1 MEENKKIEE
10 TGKPEEIQRIKLQRH
25 MWPDEI
31 EKKQLKKSNHR
42 LKTALIICVILAFAC
57 GWLFGS
63 FSPIPYFHQIKNTL
77 DSNTAMDSDKKFSEV
92 LKIMS
97 DDWYFASGI
106 DDVSTRL
113 SNQALYGMTTN
124 DEDPHTSYMSSEEV
138 QSFTQSINQNYVGIG
153 VQFISTDGI
162 NMIERVFPNSPAEK
176 AGMQAGDI
184 MHAVDGT
191 VIDGMNSS
199 DIAALVQGEEGT
211 DVVIDVIRESE
222 TITLTITRA
231 KVSMTAYGKMRT
243 DTEAYLKIYHFGD
256 TTADETVSY
265 LDSFV
270 SSGADSLVI
279 DLRGNG
285 GGYLDSLQKIASC
298 FLPADTVVMRQV
310 YSDGTEETVKT
321 VGGMYD
327 AFKKIVILI
336 DGDTASASE
345 VLTMALKEQRDDV
358 TVIGTTS
365 YGKGTV
371 QITKMF
377 DDGSAL
383 KYTVSKWVS
392 PNGVWINDTGIEPDI
407 EVKLHDVL
415 YTSFVQ
421 MEDTDTVS
429 ADSVSDFVKEVQLSL
444 DYLDYEVDRQDGYF
458 SQATLSAIQQF
469 EKDHDMEQTDVLNPD
484 TYSAIVSAVV
494 ADWNSQETHDLQLQK
509 ADEVCANE

>member
-1 MEENKKIEE
+1 
-10 TGKPEEIQRIKLQRH
+10 
-25 MWPDEI
+25 
-31 EKKQLKKSNHR
+31 
-42 LKTALIICVILAFAC
+42 
-57 GWLFGS
+57 
-63 FSPIPYFHQIKNTL
+63 
-77 DSNTAMDSDKKFSEV
+77 
-92 LKIMS
+92 
-97 DDWYFASGI
+97 
-106 DDVSTRL
+106 
-113 SNQALYGMTTN
+113 
-124 DEDPHTSYMSSEEV
+124 
-138 QSFTQSINQNYVGIG
+138 
-153 VQFISTDGI
+153 
-162 NMIERVFPNSPAEK
+162 
-176 AGMQAGDI
+176 
-184 MHAVDGT
+184 
-191 VIDGMNSS
+191 
-199 DIAALVQGEEGT
+199 
-211 DVVIDVIRESE
+211 
-222 TITLTITRA
+222 
-231 KVSMTAYGKMRT
+231 MRT

-256 TTADETVSY
+256 TTADETISY
-265 LDSFV
+265 LDTFV

-298 FLPADTVVMRQV
+298 FLPKDTVVMRQV
-310 YSDGTEETVKT
+310 YSDGSEETVKT

-421 MEDTDTVS
+421 MEDTDTASV
-429 ADSVSDFVKEVQLSL
+429 DTVSDFVKEVQLSL

-458 SQATLSAIQQF
+458 SQVTLAAIQQF
-469 EKDHDMEQTDVLNPD
+469 EKDHDMEQTDVLNPFA
-484 TYSAIVSAVV
+484 YEAIVSAVV
-494 ADWNSQETHDLQLQK
+494 ADWNSEETHDLQLQK